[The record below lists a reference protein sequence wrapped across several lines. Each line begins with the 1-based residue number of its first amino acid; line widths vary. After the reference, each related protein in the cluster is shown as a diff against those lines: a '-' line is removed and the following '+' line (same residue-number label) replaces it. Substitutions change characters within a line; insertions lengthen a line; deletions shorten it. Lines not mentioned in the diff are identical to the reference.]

1 MIRAL
6 CKKKKSGFCLV
17 KFDILVG
24 KF

>member
-6 CKKKKSGFCLV
+6 REENSGLCLL